1 MSERFDAQKAREL
14 SEQNEKK
21 VAERI
26 KNTIIEQID
35 NGIECAIRAGNYRF
49 SYVDIDLAYL
59 PRNTVEKIKNLYLS
73 LNYTVGEKRDHN
85 GALLAL
91 TFDW

>member
-26 KNTIIEQID
+26 KNSLIERID
-35 NGIECAIRAGNYRF
+35 NGIENAIRMGRYHF
-49 SYVDIDLAYL
+49 SFIDIELAYL
-59 PRNTVEKIKNLYLS
+59 SYSTVEKIKNLYLS
-73 LNYTVGEKRDHN
+73 FNYTVGEKRDRN